1 MEKKVIMLACA
12 AGMSTSLLVSK
23 MQKAATEK
31 GFDAEIFAVA
41 AAEAQD
47 YVEKQH
53 VDVVLL
59 GPQVRFMEA
68 DFKKKM
74 EPKGIPVGVIPM
86 ADYGMMNGAKVLE
99 FADTL
104 MKGKSSSVEAIQAA
118 KEGNFELADEKI
130 KAAEESLLQAHHT
143 QTEMLTQEANGD
155 SVEVSLLMV
164 HGQDHLMTGMM
175 FKDLAKEI
183 VDVYRT
189 IRKEQ

>member
-1 MEKKVIMLACA
+1 MDEKKVQAIMNL
-12 AGMSTSLLVSK
+12 
-23 MQKAATEK
+23 
-31 GFDAEIFAVA
+31 I
-41 AAEAQD
+41 
-47 YVEKQH
+47 
-53 VDVVLL
+53 
-59 GPQVRFMEA
+59 
-68 DFKKKM
+68 
-74 EPKGIPVGVIPM
+74 I
-86 ADYGMMNGAKVLE
+86 YGG
-99 FADTL
+99 D
-104 MKGKSSSVEAIQAA
+104 GKSSSVEAIQAA

-189 IRKEQ
+189 IGGFQKQLELKKFKLFFLCIMHKEEGEENDKPRVVQSKQKEIM